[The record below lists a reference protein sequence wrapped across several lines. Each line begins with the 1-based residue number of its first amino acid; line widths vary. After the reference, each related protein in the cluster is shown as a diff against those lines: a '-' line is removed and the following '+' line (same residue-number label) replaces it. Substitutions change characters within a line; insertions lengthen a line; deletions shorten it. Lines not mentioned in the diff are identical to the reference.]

1 MALGDI
7 RREDV
12 LGAVA
17 LLDDPVEGQRL
28 LDELRFKEA
37 KDYRLVYKGRF
48 YPSKAVVGIAHGI
61 PAGREYLTP
70 GTPGYTGGLQ
80 SVVPVLEGLG
90 FYVDDGLLHSIK
102 QLRVDQTHGR
112 PAAYQYV
119 VLLWAIARA
128 RSGLPRMIPFNDVRA
143 ELAQIL
149 APFAVAQTAPDPVM
163 PWIALAGPW
172 LWELDKPSGA
182 TSVSESDVKSLN
194 LAAGLSELMYNRIRR
209 DDALYEGGSKGFV
222 GVAVDVIAVLVTSEP
237 GFLPLRK
244 QLGLAD
250 LGSIAGAGEAAE
262 VSAVAVD
269 QVPLA
274 AMNIER
280 TEVER
285 SVSTAVTQ
293 NEAQLTRRF
302 QMYLE
307 KHHRKVKRYRIIQ
320 AGGATLYSDL
330 ADVTENVLYEAK
342 GSADRMS
349 VRLALGQVLDYGRFV
364 PGFRLAVLLPEEPPD
379 DLVEL
384 LETHDV
390 GCVVET
396 TQNEFFDMTTHNRCP

>member
-1 MALGDI
+1 M
-7 RREDV
+7 
-12 LGAVA
+12 
-17 LLDDPVEGQRL
+17 
-28 LDELRFKEA
+28 
-37 KDYRLVYKGRF
+37 
-48 YPSKAVVGIAHGI
+48 
-61 PAGREYLTP
+61 
-70 GTPGYTGGLQ
+70 
-80 SVVPVLEGLG
+80 
-90 FYVDDGLLHSIK
+90 
-102 QLRVDQTHGR
+102 
-112 PAAYQYV
+112 
-119 VLLWAIARA
+119 
-128 RSGLPRMIPFNDVRA
+128 
-143 ELAQIL
+143 
-149 APFAVAQTAPDPVM
+149 
-163 PWIALAGPW
+163 

-222 GVAVDVIAVLVTSEP
+222 GVAVDVIAALVTSEP
-237 GFLPLRK
+237 GFLPLWD

-250 LGSIAGAGEAAE
+250 LGFTNAGEAAE
-262 VSAVAVD
+262 VTAVAVD

-293 NEAQLTRRF
+293 KEAQLTSRF

-307 KHHRKVKRYRIIQ
+307 KHHRKVKRYKIIP
-320 AGGATLYSDL
+320 AGSATLYSDL
-330 ADVTENVLYEAK
+330 ADVTENILYEAK

-364 PGFRLAVLLPEEPPD
+364 DGSRLAVLLPEEPPD

-396 TQNEFFDMTTHNRCP
+396 TPNEFLDRTTHNRCP